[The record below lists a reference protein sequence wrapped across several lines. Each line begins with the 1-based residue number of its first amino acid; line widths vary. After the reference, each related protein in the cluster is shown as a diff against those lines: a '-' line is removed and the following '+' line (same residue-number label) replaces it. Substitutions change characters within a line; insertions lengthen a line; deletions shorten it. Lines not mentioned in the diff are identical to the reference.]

1 MKLDPTSPKPDKK
14 ADENTSPN
22 PVANNK
28 MSNMMKN
35 WLTKSASKTAASDT
49 TNKPA
54 TKTKDEPSKKV
65 DSDSQKVSNK
75 KVPESEDKTKKT
87 TKTETKPVAETS
99 STSAKSKKTIE
110 SKEEKIPSKS
120 KSKKEDSS
128 PEVESKSK
136 SKKSA
141 SDKLDETTS
150 PKNKDKKAGGS
161 KYYAAYMRREGPKN
175 PGSKPIPIGKKGCFK
190 DLKFLT
196 TGVLDSLN
204 RDQVKDI
211 IEKYGG
217 AVISGVTKK
226 LDYLIVGED
235 AGNSKLEKA
244 RELNVRQLNE
254 DEFLKLICTKSGITE
269 PKYEGENE
277 ETEKYLGSSQ
287 EEQAT
292 KREVKDEKMD
302 IEDDVVKPKSSKLK
316 KLAISDDEDVSD
328 TVTSKD
334 TTNKQKTPVKTEKV
348 EEKNATTK
356 IEVLVPEKVA
366 VAPKLEKSN
375 YFF

>member
-1 MKLDPTSPKPDKK
+1 MEKNVDKIDLQKKNENK
-14 ADENTSPN
+14 A
-22 PVANNK
+22 
-28 MSNMMKN
+28 
-35 WLTKSASKTAASDT
+35 
-49 TNKPA
+49 
-54 TKTKDEPSKKV
+54 
-65 DSDSQKVSNK
+65 
-75 KVPESEDKTKKT
+75 KKT
-87 TKTETKPVAETS
+87 TKTETKPVAEHSSSS
-99 STSAKSKKTIE
+99 STAKSKKTVE
-110 SKEEKIPSKS
+110 PKEEKVSSKS

-136 SKKSA
+136 SKKAA
-141 SDKLDETTS
+141 SEKLDETTS

-175 PGSKPIPIGKKGCFK
+175 PGSKPIPIGKNGCFK

-217 AVISGVTKK
+217 TMISGVTKK

-235 AGNSKLEKA
+235 AGQSKLEKA
-244 RELNVRQLNE
+244 RELNVKQLNE

-287 EEQAT
+287 EEQAI
-292 KREVKDEKMD
+292 KHEVKCEKMD

-334 TTNKQKTPVKTEKV
+334 TTTKQKTPIKTEKV
-348 EEKNATTK
+348 EEKNTTTK
-356 IEVLVPEKVA
+356 IEALIPEKVS
-366 VAPKLEKSN
+366 VPSQLVKSN